1 MILCI
6 CMTVT
11 ALPNGVFAAEGAVK
25 EVSTKVIVDTSKSID
40 KSKPISGG
48 DVSTQGVKS
57 KAIKIAVKKLAGMLR
72 SSAVNKVADFM
83 ETYVSKQASKT
94 LKKYAGQI
102 ANKLDELA
110 TWEDLALQAIA
121 DQVKNLLIG
130 FGVSSSIAE
139 KIGLGLKWFVE
150 WFLL

>member
-1 MILCI
+1 
-6 CMTVT
+6 
-11 ALPNGVFAAEGAVK
+11 
-25 EVSTKVIVDTSKSID
+25 
-40 KSKPISGG
+40 
-48 DVSTQGVKS
+48 
-57 KAIKIAVKKLAGMLR
+57 
-72 SSAVNKVADFM
+72 M

>member
-72 SSAVNKVADFM
+72 SRAVNKVADFM